1 MDRLCVIIPTYGKF
15 DYAAKAVTSAIESA
29 FAVEAHVFLVD
40 DASPDFHE
48 KDATGEHV
56 PNSIIRSLAE
66 RYPRRLRLIVNRENV
81 GLTKTWNT
89 GILAAIKNSTFSYI
103 CVTNSDVVFPKSY
116 DIGMTSALKSNRL
129 DLVGPVTNA
138 PGTEEN
144 QYIKLYSD
152 NYRGP
157 DITAI
162 DVVQNELLA
171 KHSTK
176 VKDMTLNGFCMMA
189 KTSTWAN
196 NMYTTDQPFRD
207 SNPFNSKGQP
217 NPTPAMT
224 LQEYELQARWH
235 KLGLKSGVALSSYV
249 FHYRSVTRGPRYNK
263 GDWTRQ

>member
-1 MDRLCVIIPTYGKF
+1 
-15 DYAAKAVTSAIESA
+15 
-29 FAVEAHVFLVD
+29 
-40 DASPDFHE
+40 
-48 KDATGEHV
+48 
-56 PNSIIRSLAE
+56 
-66 RYPRRLRLIVNRENV
+66 
-81 GLTKTWNT
+81 
-89 GILAAIKNSTFSYI
+89 
-103 CVTNSDVVFPKSY
+103 
-116 DIGMTSALKSNRL
+116 
-129 DLVGPVTNA
+129 
-138 PGTEEN
+138 
-144 QYIKLYSD
+144 
-152 NYRGP
+152 
-157 DITAI
+157 
-162 DVVQNELLA
+162 VQNELLA